1 MFVHSVVSYNR
12 SMACNEKN
20 LILAVQSG
28 PCKEFLDEA
37 WEECLLLLS
46 LGHLSSMFLGM
57 AMSIVLFS
65 DGSEFV
71 ICSTY
76 YLFLILKV
84 MPKKAKSTNLF
95 GMIFFEIAD
104 SFEISIRTLIL
115 YFKLKLLLLKV
126 FSTYAKI
133 YVKQCHNCQLSRYR

>member
-1 MFVHSVVSYNR
+1 
-12 SMACNEKN
+12 MACNEKN
-20 LILAVQSG
+20 LILAVLSG

-57 AMSIVLFS
+57 AMFIVLFS
-65 DGSEFV
+65 EGSEFV

-84 MPKKAKSTNLF
+84 TPTVNQAVGK
-95 GMIFFEIAD
+95 EICLHNIEL
-104 SFEISIRTLIL
+104 SWCYRILVTL
-115 YFKLKLLLLKV
+115 
-126 FSTYAKI
+126 
-133 YVKQCHNCQLSRYR
+133 